1 MLELDMDVRFHQEH
15 CRRCDRRLEA
25 AERIPAQADPERGM
39 ILIALLWV
47 LAALSLLALNLSST
61 VRSEVNV
68 ASASGQA
75 GKAYFFAR
83 GGLEAALY
91 RLVYPLADPEKQKAR
106 FRYRDG
112 MNHFWMKSGDWFCH
126 VAVQDEAGKVD
137 LNFANEAVLK
147 RLVQNTGIA
156 EQQAEAVVESIV
168 RWREQDT
175 SESRRNDAFTGKKR
189 SFSSIEEL
197 LLVRGVNRELLYGR
211 IAKGKDGE
219 VRMRRGLA
227 DYLTVYSEKAQVNLN
242 YAEPEVIAALPG
254 VDPQTADT
262 IVSARAEESL
272 STGRAAQRI
281 AGLLPG
287 EATSLTTT
295 EPSRVYSLV
304 ATAFLKDS
312 KLRTSVRAVVKL
324 DGTLKWGH
332 AKLIWYDEYWA
343 SDRILMWTRAL
354 PAVDSSEPDRT

>member
-1 MLELDMDVRFHQEH
+1 
-15 CRRCDRRLEA
+15 
-25 AERIPAQADPERGM
+25 M

-61 VRSEVNV
+61 VRSELNV

-91 RLVYPLADPEKQKAR
+91 RLVYPLGDPEKQKAR
-106 FRYRDG
+106 FPYRDG
-112 MNHFWMKSGDWFCH
+112 MNHFWVSSDEWVCH

-137 LNFANEAVLK
+137 LNFANEALLK
-147 RLVQNTGIA
+147 RLIQNTGV
-156 EQQAEAVVESIV
+156 EELQAERMVESIV
-168 RWREQDT
+168 RWRERGP
-175 SESRRNDAFTGKKR
+175 SESRRNDMSPAVTTKKR
-189 SFSSIEEL
+189 LFSSIEQL
-197 LLVRGVNRELLYGR
+197 LSVGGINREVLYGR
-211 IAKGKDGE
+211 VRKGKDGE
-219 VRMRRGLA
+219 VRMHRGLA
-227 DYLTVYSEKAQVNLN
+227 DYVTVYSEKAQVNLN

-254 VDPQTADT
+254 VDRQTADT

-272 STGRAAQRI
+272 STSQAAQRI
-281 AGLLPG
+281 ASLIPG
-287 EATSLTTT
+287 EAASLTTT
-295 EPSRVYSLV
+295 APSRVYSLI
-304 ATAFLKDS
+304 ATAFLKNS

-324 DGTLKWGH
+324 DATLKWGH

-354 PAVDSSEPDRT
+354 PAVDRSEADRNLRS